1 VVGFRLFT
9 TLVLRLSLTSQC
21 CGMSVRGI
29 AVAAVRGVLVTRRVE
44 AVVLHAAWLSVRS
57 AEGFQGFLRQDLH

>member
-1 VVGFRLFT
+1 
-9 TLVLRLSLTSQC
+9 
-21 CGMSVRGI
+21 MSVRGI